1 MCGFIIPI
9 CITTW
14 KGGTPKSPSV
24 MRSPDDDL
32 IFGTT
37 SFGASTF
44 VMVMVTKHRPDVT
57 LSFAG

>member
-1 MCGFIIPI
+1 MC
-9 CITTW
+9 
-14 KGGTPKSPSV
+14 
-24 MRSPDDDL
+24 SPDDDL